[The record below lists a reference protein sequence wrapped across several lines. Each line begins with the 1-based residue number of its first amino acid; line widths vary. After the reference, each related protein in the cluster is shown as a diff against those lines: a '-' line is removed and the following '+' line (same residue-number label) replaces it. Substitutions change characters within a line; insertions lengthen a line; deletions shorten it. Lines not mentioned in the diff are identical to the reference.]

1 MLRSAPG
8 ARDDSMQQ
16 SLKQYSAGV
25 AKRMTGRPN
34 FNASTSSLNS
44 QSSYKSDLVSEPEP
58 VETKQQH
65 YHHHSHGHRDTSA
78 RLVSQVMDW
87 LHEEKAKRSRKLK
100 SKTRSKESQPVLDS
114 TMGNESSES
123 FGSAGRRMSAASDGD
138 LALDKLEQI
147 IAENLKFVQVSDQT
161 PTKEH
166 RGFQLPRRGS
176 IVRKLRKGSTA
187 ASSDTDYQDG
197 DAVVPHTDV
206 VLDNSKTMSYSAG
219 AGGSQEELPAS
230 SKRAKREKE
239 DWRIFKSE
247 IVRIAHTLRLKGW
260 RRVPLDRGRDI
271 DVERLSGALTNAVY
285 VVSPPRDLPQP
296 TTNTTSS
303 SPSIAPKKPPP

>member
-1 MLRSAPG
+1 
-8 ARDDSMQQ
+8 MQQ
-16 SLKQYSAGV
+16 GQKQYSAGV

-58 VETKQQH
+58 VETKQDH
-65 YHHHSHGHRDTSA
+65 HHHHSHGHRDTSD
-78 RLVSQVMDW
+78 RLMSQVMNW

-100 SKTRSKESQPVLDS
+100 SNTTGKESYPSVQS
-114 TMGNESSES
+114 TPGNESSES
-123 FGSAGRRMSAASDGD
+123 FESAGRRSSRVSDGD
-138 LALDKLEQI
+138 LALEKLEQI
-147 IAENLKFVQVSDQT
+147 IVDNLKFVQGPDQT
-161 PTKEH
+161 PTKER

-176 IVRKLRKGSTA
+176 IVRNLRKRSTA

-219 AGGSQEELPAS
+219 AGGPQEELPVS
-230 SKRAKREKE
+230 SKRARREKE
-239 DWRIFKSE
+239 DWNIFKSE

-260 RRVPLDRGRDI
+260 RKVPLDRGGDI

-285 VVSPPRDLPQP
+285 VVSAPKDILQP
-296 TTNTTSS
+296 TMNATSS
-303 SPSIAPKKPPP
+303 SPAIVPKRPPP